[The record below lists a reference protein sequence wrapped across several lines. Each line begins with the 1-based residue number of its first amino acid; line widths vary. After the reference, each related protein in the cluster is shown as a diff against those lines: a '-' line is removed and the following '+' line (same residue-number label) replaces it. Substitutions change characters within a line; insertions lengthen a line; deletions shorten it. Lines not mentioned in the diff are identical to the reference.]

1 MNGCDVSEGLT
12 ATAGRSDGLQLFYHC
27 QLQSPITAAE
37 LKGPRVS
44 ADIPLHSC
52 CGWGGC
58 LVFGWRWQCWWWW
71 GGGGCSDVD
80 SVGSHCA
87 EIRRCIWCSL
97 RTPLVSGAVDISSS
111 TIKIAERLATGCNP
125 ADG

>member
-12 ATAGRSDGLQLFYHC
+12 ATAGRSNGLQLFYHC

-58 LVFGWRWQCWWWW
+58 LVS
-71 GGGGCSDVD
+71 GGGGSAGGGGV
-80 SVGSHCA
+80 V
-87 EIRRCIWCSL
+87 
-97 RTPLVSGAVDISSS
+97 VVAV
-111 TIKIAERLATGCNP
+111 T
-125 ADG
+125 